1 MKRRL
6 YKGLTAWLLTA
17 LIAAAGSGRAVTVG
31 ENALLLDVESGGPD
45 CYADGVRA
53 VDGEYYALVAVA
65 QGAQFAGFAADGS
78 LVDAETA
85 RVLFRMSLARD
96 GRCPKTSVAI
106 DEAAV
111 VPGERLMLVLLD
123 TRATA
128 RSGAAFRVDG
138 WAEVAILQTVPTTGF
153 GAMSCASQTQMVR
166 SAVPAD
172 APSPRI
178 VAIRREGA
186 EVVLTVM
193 DTLNVLDYNVEA
205 GASPD
210 RLDVSGA
217 ARTSASGDAQRAIEL
232 RVGVGEGVNSG
243 FFRVVRDGGAQ

>member
-1 MKRRL
+1 
-6 YKGLTAWLLTA
+6 
-17 LIAAAGSGRAVTVG
+17 
-31 ENALLLDVESGGPD
+31 
-45 CYADGVRA
+45 
-53 VDGEYYALVAVA
+53 
-65 QGAQFAGFAADGS
+65 
-78 LVDAETA
+78 
-85 RVLFRMSLARD
+85 
-96 GRCPKTSVAI
+96 
-106 DEAAV
+106 
-111 VPGERLMLVLLD
+111 
-123 TRATA
+123 
-128 RSGAAFRVDG
+128 
-138 WAEVAILQTVPTTGF
+138 
-153 GAMSCASQTQMVR
+153 MVR